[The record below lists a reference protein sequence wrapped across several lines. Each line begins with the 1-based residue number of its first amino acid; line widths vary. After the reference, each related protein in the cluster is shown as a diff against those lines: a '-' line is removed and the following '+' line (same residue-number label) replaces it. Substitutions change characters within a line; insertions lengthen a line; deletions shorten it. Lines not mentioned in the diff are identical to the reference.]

1 MLSSVA
7 SRDLLMMVMM
17 MISIKLL
24 YDILLSYIIISK
36 KLQCYTFFIYILYS
50 CTAFS
55 ISNRM

>member
-24 YDILLSYIIISK
+24 YDTLLSYIIISRK
-36 KLQCYTFFIYILYS
+36 IQFYTFFIYILYS
-50 CTAFS
+50 RTAFS